1 MTEEAV
7 TGRIDRMVQ
16 YLSPV
21 LPKYGNRVVVFHR
34 PIKIGTKWTKND
46 VVSLGSSRFDMR
58 LAGNTNPLSEYG
70 DLEPAPRR
78 EKDLVLPEGCV
89 GAYFIDRYTVKFHQG
104 SRRERTFTIIDP
116 ESRSPMYCRGEVAMT
131 LKELQEACAAAH
143 IQSEADM
150 YSDLASELSQ
160 CGEGALMVPLPWKPK
175 ADRVFIVLMPDDVFL
190 GPPVSQQEAS

>member
-1 MTEEAV
+1 MYVPTQV
-7 TGRIDRMVQ
+7 THERMVQ
-16 YLSPV
+16 YLKPV
-21 LPKYGNRVVVFHR
+21 LPKYGHRVVVFHR
-34 PIKIGTKWTKND
+34 PIVIGTVLTED
-46 VVSLGSSRFDMR
+46 EVVALGDSRWSSELQSD
-58 LAGNTNPLSEYG
+58 TNSLSEFG

-78 EKDLVLPEGCV
+78 ERDLVLPEGCV
-89 GAYFIDRYTVKFHQG
+89 GAYFIDRYTVTIYPG
-104 SRRERTFTIIDP
+104 SRRERTFVIIDP

-160 CGEGALMVPLPWKPK
+160 CGEGALMVPLPWKPR

-190 GPPVSQQEAS
+190 GPSVSQQEAS